1 MLILKISI
9 CKLFCIVLHRF
20 QLWTLSPAVYPVNA
34 QFKKH
39 FREFLT
45 GYRSSAESVEVKFQ
59 KTAANRA
66 IGGFTVGIVD
76 GFLKVLLMMGVAC
89 IIHELDTLLF

>member
-1 MLILKISI
+1 MFLN
-9 CKLFCIVLHRF
+9 
-20 QLWTLSPAVYPVNA
+20 PAVYPVNA

-39 FREFLT
+39 FKEFLT
-45 GYRSSAESVEVKFQ
+45 GYRRSAESVEVKFQ

-66 IGGFTVGIVD
+66 ITPFSVGIVD

-89 IIHELDTLLF
+89 IIKELDTCLFCMIQPVCDIFF